1 MAKKSAMILL
11 ICPNI
16 FDMSFGGKIV
26 VQSVALII
34 VVELMRIVI
43 ANDVLQLIMSVVLGA
58 IAALKTMHKPAV
70 SIKYGV
76 MNLIWPAS
84 GFLKESSMFFRFCT
98 QTRSGLR

>member
-1 MAKKSAMILL
+1 MSIQLFFSLK

-26 VQSVALII
+26 VQSVALIV

-58 IAALKTMHKPAV
+58 ITYFGVGYIVKNPLVMSFITAGKTKVKSKGSLK
-70 SIKYGV
+70 
-76 MNLIWPAS
+76 
-84 GFLKESSMFFRFCT
+84 
-98 QTRSGLR
+98 